1 MVELKREA
9 RRSDGM
15 RRIVRTLFEWPGTA
29 LAFFVIFFGFLMLIA
44 YLFPPLYEA
53 RALVL
58 VKSGAEKS
66 PLVYLPLGRAPIGN
80 LTTSQEDVNSEVAIL
95 SSRPVIEEVVDRR
108 IAAGEGEEPA
118 TGARLVLEDFQEW
131 CRSIGLLPVVDDR
144 ETSILA
150 LQNNISIEPVPV
162 SNVIEISY
170 LTFSPKGAAR
180 TINFLLDAYLRR
192 HGETHRNP
200 DSLEFFLREAEDIRL
215 RLETVRN
222 ELTQFRV
229 DNDGGDLT
237 LKRSLLLTQLV
248 NTQQMRRTL
257 ESVSEG
263 EEELLSDTSLL
274 ENRELSTSRERLLDL
289 KLALAERK
297 LSFSEGSTQIEGLT
311 SQIEIARQALADQIA
326 RLRSSLARD
335 ELDLSAQLKEL
346 EPRRSKYDDLV
357 DDEKRLQQNFDTY
370 TAKAEEERV
379 NKAMDASQMISVRV
393 LERAAV
399 PAKPYFPNRLMLA
412 ILGIVFGVPGAI
424 SAALLKGYLY
434 GRVATVEDVEEE
446 LGIDVLAS
454 VRRRPW
460 WSFSRKMPVD
470 VVNAARSIQSTLA
483 APSAASS
490 NWTGASSKSAGSR
503 SNVVYF
509 ASATRREG
517 AATLA
522 RAVAQITAAERG
534 GKSVLVE
541 LGNAPD
547 GARTAAVAARAPDA
561 VLASAKR
568 AADAPGLDT
577 LDLSE
582 ARLVALAPTFAA
594 LRQNYDHIF
603 VSGPPLTGRS
613 DGASYLSLA
622 DRSVFVVSGSGVHLE
637 VARRALSL
645 LRQHSRDIVGAV
657 LTQRREAVPALIYR
671 WM

>member
-1 MVELKREA
+1 
-9 RRSDGM
+9 M

-29 LAFFVIFFGFLMLIA
+29 LAFFVFFFGFLMLIA
-44 YLFPPLYEA
+44 YLFPPMYEA

-118 TGARLVLEDFQEW
+118 TGARAVLENFQAW
-131 CRSIGLLPVVDDR
+131 CRSIGLLPVVDER

-150 LQNNISIEPVPV
+150 LQNNISIEPVPI

-200 DSLEFFLREAEDIRL
+200 DSLEFFQREAEDIRL
-215 RLETVRN
+215 RLEAVRK

-229 DNDGGDLT
+229 DNDGGDLS
-237 LKRSLLLTQLV
+237 LKRSLLLQQLV
-248 NTQQMRRTL
+248 TTQQMRRTL
-257 ESVSEG
+257 EGVSEG

-274 ENRELSTSRERLLDL
+274 ENRELSASRERLLDL
-289 KLALAERK
+289 KLALAKDRF
-297 LSFSEGSTQIEGLT
+297 LYSEGSTQIETLT
-311 SQIEIARQALADQIA
+311 SQIAIARQALADQIA
-326 RLRSSLARD
+326 RLRTSLARD
-335 ELDLSAQLKEL
+335 ELDLSHQLKDV
-346 EPRRSKYDDLV
+346 EPQRAKYEALV
-357 DDEKRLQQNFDTY
+357 DDEKRLQTNFDTY

-379 NKAMDASQMISVRV
+379 NKAMDASQMLSVRV

-412 ILGIVFGVPGAI
+412 ILGIVFGIPGAI

-446 LGIDVLAS
+446 LGIAVLAS

-460 WSFSRKMPVD
+460 WSFGRKMPVD

-483 APSAASS
+483 ATS
-490 NWTGASSKSAGSR
+490 GARSR
-503 SNVVYF
+503 VVYF

-522 RAVAQITAAERG
+522 RAVAQVAAAERG

-547 GARTAAVAARAPDA
+547 GARNAAVVARAPEA

-568 AADAPGLDT
+568 STDAPGLDT

-582 ARLVALAPTFAA
+582 SRLVALAPTFAA
-594 LRQNYDHIF
+594 LRENYDRIF

-622 DRSVFVVSGSGVHLE
+622 DLSVFVVSGSGVHLE

-645 LRQHSRDIVGAV
+645 LRQHSRDVAGAV

>member
-1 MVELKREA
+1 MPELKREV

-66 PLVYLPLGRAPIGN
+66 PLVYLPMGRAPIGN

-118 TGARLVLEDFQEW
+118 TGARLVLDNFQEW

-200 DSLEFFLREAEDIRL
+200 DSLEFFQREAEDIRL
-215 RLETVRN
+215 RLEAVRK

-229 DNDGGDLT
+229 DNDGGDLS

-248 NTQQMRRTL
+248 NTQQTRRTL

-297 LSFSEGSTQIEGLT
+297 LLFSEGSTQVEALT
-311 SQIEIARQALADQIA
+311 SQIAIARQALADQIA
-326 RLRSSLARD
+326 RLRESLKRD
-335 ELDLSAQLKEL
+335 ELDLSAQLKEV
-346 EPRRSKYDDLV
+346 EPQRAKYEDLV

-446 LGIDVLAS
+446 LGIAVLAS

-470 VVNAARSIQSTLA
+470 VVNAARSLQSTL
-483 APSAASS
+483 SASS
-490 NWTGASSKSAGSR
+490 GARSS
-503 SNVVYF
+503 VVYF

-522 RAVAQITAAERG
+522 RAVAQVTAAERG

-547 GARTAAVAARAPDA
+547 GARKSAALARAPDA

-568 AADAPGLDT
+568 SVDAPGLDT
-577 LDLSE
+577 LDLSQS
-582 ARLVALAPTFAA
+582 RLVALAPTFAA
-594 LRQNYDHIF
+594 LRQNYDRVF

-622 DRSVFVVSGSGVHLE
+622 DRSVFVVSGSGVHME